1 METEGRE
8 EELLRSVAIENAR
21 SIRRDRDR
29 AQQELAQTQEAL
41 RESEAWVRLA
51 LTSADMGTWRVN
63 LETGMGM
70 RDANLNRIL
79 GLDAVSSTHP
89 IEDRFR
95 LIHHEDKPAAIAAWQ
110 SAIKDRTSYESE
122 FRVVRDDGTTRWLR
136 EQGRPIVGEDG
147 LPDFITGVTLDIT
160 ARKQAEQARA
170 TLAAIVDSSDD
181 AIISKDLNGVITSW
195 NGGAERLFGYTALEA
210 IGRSVSMLIP
220 DDRIDEEPAIL
231 KRLRKGKRVEH
242 YETIRRRKDGTLIDI
257 SLSVSPVSDE
267 RGRVVGASKI
277 ARDISERKQSE
288 AKLKTM
294 VTREQEARTSAEVA
308 NRVKDEFL
316 AMVSHELRTPLNAIV
331 GWTLLLKSG
340 KLDQPE
346 IERAIQI
353 IDRNAKAQAMIIDE
367 LLDVSRIISGKLK
380 IEMKAVDLP
389 NVIEAAIDGVRLSAD
404 AKAIEIIHSL
414 DSQPGPVAGDAVRL
428 QQVIWN
434 LLTNAIKFTPKGGRV
449 VVELKRSATD
459 VKIIVTD
466 NGDGISPEFLPK
478 VFERFQQG
486 DGSSKRMHGGLGL
499 GLSIVRTLIRMHGG
513 SVQGE
518 SEGKGRGATFTVSLP
533 LMEGT
538 PADGLDVDFESLM
551 PRIEHASEDGDGMA
565 PGNLKT
571 NVLSGLR
578 VLAVDDQLDTR
589 ELITLTLTRHG
600 AEVRACKSVAE
611 TLRMI
616 QDWKP
621 EIIVSDIGMPGE
633 DGYDLIRKIR
643 ALKLEDGGRIPAIA
657 LTGYAGADDESKAR
671 AAGYQVQLTKPIDLR
686 VLTSTIAELA
696 GRL

>member
-1 METEGRE
+1 METEERE

-21 SIRRDRDR
+21 SIRRARDR
-29 AQQELAQTQEAL
+29 AEHELARIQEAL
-41 RESEAWVRLA
+41 RESEAWLRLA
-51 LTSADMGTWRVN
+51 LTSADMGTWRAN
-63 LETGMGM
+63 LGTGLGT

-79 GLDAVSSTHP
+79 GLGPVSSTQP

-95 LIHHEDKPAAIAAWQ
+95 LIHPEDRDAVIAAWQ
-110 SAIKDRTSYESE
+110 RAIDDSGVYQAE
-122 FRVVRDDGTTRWLR
+122 FRVLRDDGTVGWLR
-136 EQGRPIVGEDG
+136 EQGRLIVGNDG
-147 LPDFITGVTLDIT
+147 ASDFITGVTLDIT
-160 ARKQAEQARA
+160 ANKQAEEARA
-170 TLAAIVDSSDD
+170 TLAAIVESSDD
-181 AIISKDLNGVITSW
+181 AIVSKDLNGVITSW
-195 NGGAERLFGYTALEA
+195 NRGAEGLFGYTAEEA
-210 IGRSVSMLIP
+210 IGQSVSMLLP
-220 DDRIDEEPAIL
+220 ADRLDEEPEIL
-231 KRLRKGKRVEH
+231 KRLRLGKRVEH
-242 YETIRRRKDGTLIDI
+242 YETIRRRKDGTRIDI
-257 SLSVSPVSDE
+257 SLSVSPISDE

-277 ARDISERKQSE
+277 ARDISERKRAE
-288 AKLKTM
+288 AELKALM
-294 VTREQEARTSAEVA
+294 IREQEARTSAEVA

-316 AMVSHELRTPLNAIV
+316 ALVSHELRTPLNAIV

-389 NVIEAAIDGVRLSAD
+389 NVIEAAIDGVRPSAD
-404 AKAIEIIHSL
+404 AKAIEIIYSL
-414 DSQPGPVAGDAVRL
+414 DSQAGPVTGDAVRL

-449 VVELKRSATD
+449 VVGLKRSATH
-459 VKIIVTD
+459 VQIIVTD
-466 NGDGISPEFLPK
+466 NGEGIPPEFLSQI
-478 VFERFQQG
+478 FERFQQV
-486 DGSSKRMHGGLGL
+486 DSSSKRMHGGLGL
-499 GLSIVRTLIRMHGG
+499 GLSIVRTLVRMHGG

-518 SEGKGRGATFTVSLP
+518 SEGKGRGAKFTVSLP
-533 LMEGT
+533 LMDGA
-538 PADGLDVDFESLM
+538 PPDGLDVDFES
-551 PRIEHASEDGDGMA
+551 HAPGDGKA
-565 PGNLKT
+565 SGNLKT

-589 ELITLTLTRHG
+589 DLISLTLTRHG
-600 AEVRACKSVAE
+600 AEVRACRSVAE

-621 EIIVSDIGMPGE
+621 EIIVSDIGIPGE
-633 DGYDLIRKIR
+633 GGYDLIRKIR

-657 LTGYAGADDESKAR
+657 LTGYAGADDERKAR

-686 VLTSTIAELA
+686 ALTSTIAELT
-696 GRL
+696 GRT